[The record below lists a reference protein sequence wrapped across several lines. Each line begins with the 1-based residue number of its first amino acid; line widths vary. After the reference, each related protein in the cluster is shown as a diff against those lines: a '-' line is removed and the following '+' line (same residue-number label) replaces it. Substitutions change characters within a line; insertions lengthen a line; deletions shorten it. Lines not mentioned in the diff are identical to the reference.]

1 MTLLSAQ
8 GFSRFSCPLE
18 KAGMPMDFL
27 RRIKDARFPLEP
39 HDEAD
44 IRNSIVL
51 EAAELIKAQLPGVG
65 APPAD
70 ASVIIFR
77 ITPQGRAALS
87 MGKPI

>member
-18 KAGMPMDFL
+18 GWHANGFL
-27 RRIKDARFPLEP
+27 RRIEDARFPLEL

-51 EAAELIKAQLPGVG
+51 EAAELIEAQLPGVD

-70 ASVIIFR
+70 ASAIIFR

-87 MGKPI
+87 TAKPM

>member
-1 MTLLSAQ
+1 
-8 GFSRFSCPLE
+8 
-18 KAGMPMDFL
+18 MPMDFL
-27 RRIKDARFPLEP
+27 RRIEDARFPLEL

-51 EAAELIKAQLPGVG
+51 EAAELIEAQLPGVD

-70 ASVIIFR
+70 ASAIIFR

-87 MGKPI
+87 TAKPM